1 MPRSTST
8 TPESRLLL
16 FSRLGASGS
25 VSNTS
30 LKGFVADSPACPYS
44 YRLTDCITS
53 QNMLTRFPRIKLYNQ
68 FEYEKTET
76 ANDGSDDLRDY
87 RVLNN
92 TAVLDELKADLN
104 SLSGSFYWAASRA
117 PPTSISSAGAPA
129 ATNSGR
135 FDRQAGHHGDDSSP
149 PDDLPEPVRHHQRR
163 YSARR
168 VGRTRHHGRR
178 RRRRSVLGHADSL
191 KRSASTGS
199 TLAVLLRLSSS
210 SCTV

>member
-1 MPRSTST
+1 VPRSTST

-76 ANDGSDDLRDY
+76 ANDGSDDPRDY

-129 ATNSGR
+129 ATNS
-135 FDRQAGHHGDDSSP
+135 A
-149 PDDLPEPVRHHQRR
+149 
-163 YSARR
+163 
-168 VGRTRHHGRR
+168 
-178 RRRRSVLGHADSL
+178 
-191 KRSASTGS
+191 GS
-199 TLAVLLRLSSS
+199 TVKQAITATTRPRPTTFPSLFGTTSDGTQRAEWAELGIMVAAGVVGAYSVMRTL
-210 SCTV
+210 